1 MYANCLTRPPHAFL
15 FLCMRAGYL
24 FYFQHAVST
33 EPCGVVPLENSEFFI
48 HSYAS
53 TEELSNFC
61 FELRTPARPWGASKA
76 YFVAPFQVITLL
88 RPIIDL

>member
-1 MYANCLTRPPHAFL
+1 
-15 FLCMRAGYL
+15 MRAGYL
-24 FYFQHAVST
+24 FYFQHAAAT

-76 YFVAPFQVITLL
+76 Y
-88 RPIIDL
+88 